1 MNFFLNIKIQLF
13 FNLTFKELPCYQL
26 NKTNFG
32 YNQLNVGLPIDMSM
46 LMFLNIGLG
55 IKNGIVKI

>member
-1 MNFFLNIKIQLF
+1 MNFFPNIKIQLS
-13 FNLTFKELPCYQL
+13 FNLILKELLCYQL

-32 YNQLNVGLPIDMSM
+32 YNQLNVGLLIDMSM